1 MKAVVEIELE
11 IAGEYLKSDNEAI
24 EMAIC
29 DSIDSIW
36 FIDEDRLDILA
47 RSVSCKIKGKP

>member
-11 IAGEYLKSDNEAI
+11 IAGEYLKTDNEAI
-24 EMAIC
+24 EMAIL

-36 FIDEDRLDILA
+36 FVDEDRLDVMA